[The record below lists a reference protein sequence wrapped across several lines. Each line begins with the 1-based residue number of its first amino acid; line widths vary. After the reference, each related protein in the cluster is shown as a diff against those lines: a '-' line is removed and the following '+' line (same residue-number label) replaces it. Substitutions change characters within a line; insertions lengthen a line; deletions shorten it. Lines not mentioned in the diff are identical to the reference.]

1 MKDCPIFI
9 LSQARSG
16 STLVQRV
23 LNQTA
28 DVLIQGESFG
38 LSTRLSDAF
47 FELTENKK
55 ERRWFISA
63 SDESKVVEEA
73 EARLRN
79 PRDFSATVCSL
90 SYQRLLRIYRNL
102 FIDLFNPTGRDIR
115 WGFKEIRCCEHGTF
129 LVDLILKMFP
139 KAKVVFTV
147 RHPVSQIGS
156 KFATNWWPNE
166 SLDEAISTWDNQMT
180 NFKSAVGYWPE
191 SCRIWKYEEFT
202 SPAGLDALLSWLEV
216 LPQRAHHMVAFA
228 VEKVG
233 AAPCKLEFAP
243 EHLQRVVEGC
253 WKSHQDMY
261 PCHQDD
267 PR

>member
-1 MKDCPIFI
+1 MKDRPIFV

-38 LSTRLSDAF
+38 LTTRLSDAF

-55 ERRWFISA
+55 ERRWFISNA
-63 SDESKVVEEA
+63 DELKVIEEA

-90 SYQRLLRIYRNL
+90 SYQRLLRIYHGL
-102 FIDLFNPTGRDIR
+102 FFELFNPTGRDLR
-115 WGFKEIRCCEHGTF
+115 WGFKEIRCCENGTF
-129 LVDLILKMFP
+129 LVDLILRMFP
-139 KAKVVFTV
+139 KAKIAFTV
-147 RHPVSQIGS
+147 RHPLDQIGS
-156 KFATNWWPNE
+156 KFATNWWPAE
-166 SLDEAISTWDNQMT
+166 SLDETISTWDRQLV
-180 NFKSAVGYWPE
+180 NFKSAKGYWPK

-202 SPAGLDALLSWLEV
+202 TPAGLDALLDWLEV
-216 LPQRAHHMVAFA
+216 PVSRAHHQTAFS

-233 AAPCKLEFAP
+233 ASPCKFDFSP
-243 EHLQRVVEGC
+243 ENLQKVVEGC

-261 PCHQDD
+261 PCPQDD